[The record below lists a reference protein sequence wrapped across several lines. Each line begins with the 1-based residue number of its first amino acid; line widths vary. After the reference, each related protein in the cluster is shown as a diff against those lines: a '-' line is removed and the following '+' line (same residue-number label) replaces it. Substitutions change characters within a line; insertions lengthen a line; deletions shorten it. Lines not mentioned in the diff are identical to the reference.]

1 MFYAPWCGHCKN
13 AKPELTAAA
22 DHYKDNAK
30 VEYAAV
36 DCTVHSSVCSAY
48 EVSGYPTFKYFQV
61 CNYQVVY
68 IFDDFRL
75 FKLRPLDI
83 FWSSHRSFLKCFASV
98 DISNRS
104 KTLQDHWTEQ
114 CEEQKISNGLSY
126 IVLITFDSCRTVY
139 NFQLFSIFSI
149 STKRKKI
156 IMAEGKRMISS
167 TS

>member
-1 MFYAPWCGHCKN
+1 MTEENFKPTLKKKKHVLVMFYAPWCGHCKN

-68 IFDDFRL
+68 TYLISFNCL
-75 FKLRPLDI
+75 SLD
-83 FWSSHRSFLKCFASV
+83 R
-98 DISNRS
+98 
-104 KTLQDHWTEQ
+104 
-114 CEEQKISNGLSY
+114 
-126 IVLITFDSCRTVY
+126 
-139 NFQLFSIFSI
+139 
-149 STKRKKI
+149 
-156 IMAEGKRMISS
+156 
-167 TS
+167 